1 MIESKYNYYVI
12 NDDERIIC
20 LNGISKKV
28 FAVEKKSFT
37 FLKQLF
43 ADEELQKK
51 ESEMVKWLA
60 DMHFLVDNN
69 KSETDHLVKLN
80 RENATS
86 GLYHLVINPTQD
98 CIFRCWYCYE
108 THRQSKM
115 DDNVVGN
122 IKKLV
127 VKTLK
132 REDIS
137 QFMLGWFGGEPLMY
151 FDEIVY
157 PLSSFI
163 KSEAEAR
170 GKKFFCTM
178 TTNGFLLSEN
188 LIKKC
193 KEFNL
198 TSLQVTLDG
207 DEENHNKTRNKAGEP
222 SFQKILDNCINYC
235 SYSADNRLILRI
247 NYTDKIIKT
256 DFSKVLQDIPCGIRP
271 QIEIQFKRVWQTY
284 ETKKEKTPEGLLLNM
299 ERLRKENFK
308 LAYHLDMDFV
318 QGCLCYADRMNYANI
333 NFDGKVYRCTAMDYN
348 DTNSLG
354 YLDSEGNIIWDSEKM
369 QGMEDKAYF
378 EDLKCMDCNLLP
390 VCGGPCFIRK
400 YQFITQKRDFCVKD
414 KLDSDINIF
423 VKQYYRTV
431 QKNRTVQKIKNVI

>member
-1 MIESKYNYYVI
+1 MVESKYNYYVA
-12 NDDERIIC
+12 NDDEECIIC
-20 LNGISKKV
+20 LNGISRKI
-28 FAVEKKSFT
+28 FSVEIKTFT

-43 ADEELQKK
+43 ADEEMQRK
-51 ESEMVKWLA
+51 EPEIVKWLV
-60 DMHFLVDNN
+60 DMHFLVNDN
-69 KSETDHLVKLN
+69 KSETDYLLKVN

-108 THRQSKM
+108 THLQSRM
-115 DDNVVGN
+115 DDTVIDN
-122 IKKLV
+122 IKKLII
-127 VKTLK
+127 KTLD

-157 PLSSFI
+157 PLSRFV
-163 KSEAEAR
+163 KYEAESR

-193 KEFNL
+193 KEFDLN
-198 TSLQVTLDG
+198 SLQITLDG
-207 DEENHNKTRNKAGEP
+207 DEKNHNKTRNRNGEP

-235 SYSADNRLILRI
+235 SYSADNRLVLRI
-247 NYTDKIIKT
+247 NYTDRIIKT
-256 DFSKVLQDIPCGIRP
+256 DFSKVLENIPLNIRS

-284 ETKKEKTPEGLLLNM
+284 DIKKEKTPEGLLLNM
-299 ERLRKENFK
+299 EKMRSKNFK
-308 LAYHLDMDFV
+308 LAYHLDMNFV
-318 QGCLCYADRMNYANI
+318 RGCLCYADRKNYANI

-348 DTNSLG
+348 AANSLG
-354 YLDSEGNIIWDSEKM
+354 YLDNEGNIIWNDGKM

-378 EDLKCMDCNLLP
+378 EDSKCMDCNLLP
-390 VCGGPCFIRK
+390 VCGGPCFMRK
-400 YQFITQKRDFCVKD
+400 YQSITQKKDFCVKD
-414 KLDSDINIF
+414 RLDSDINVF

-431 QKNRTVQKIKNVI
+431 QKNNSII